1 MFWRPNEIVVLLVMI
16 GNFKSGTR
24 NFKGGIGNSR
34 GSTRNFKDEA
44 WLAIMKMVKVLQ
56 PLP

>member
-1 MFWRPNEIVVLLVMI
+1 MI